1 VSARFYL
8 LKLLLLLLPACACG
22 SRFVFCDVEKIK
34 KKEKVDI
41 ERTKHFFLHTCLPY
55 TYIIITHIYD
65 IIDTRRCHDAYDE
78 EFFKAVDTFV
88 AT

>member
-1 VSARFYL
+1 VCL
-8 LKLLLLLLPACACG
+8 LVYILKLLLPACACG
-22 SRFVFCDVEKIK
+22 SRFVFCVEKIK
-34 KKEKVDI
+34 KKGESRHREDETLLSSRVFTI
-41 ERTKHFFLHTCLPY
+41 Y